1 MAIQYPHRRTRF
13 WSFMMRH
20 RLAVRDLSIIAVGA
34 LVALYF
40 VSAVDVFANEDS
52 VAQR

>member
-1 MAIQYPHRRTRF
+1 
-13 WSFMMRH
+13 MRH

-40 VSAVDVFANEDS
+40 VYAVDVFANEDS
-52 VAQR
+52 VGPKVNVIELDEALLVEGL